1 MRRTQQTNQKE
12 LEEDVI
18 CLSDDLSARLQG
30 QSRIVEAEEE
40 EEEEVVELDQE
51 EKEEGRTP
59 PIILDDNLEQ
69 QGREQYSQGRGY
81 SCRLLIEYYCTYVYL
96 H

>member
-1 MRRTQQTNQKE
+1 M
-12 LEEDVI
+12 I